1 MASLRD
7 TVKDYQEDLRDGIAW
22 VAFWKT
28 GRSWNAEYFHLEMG
42 DYLYPE
48 DRSRMEEIKQTDP
61 AAVVVNGYYSGYLG
75 EDMSL
80 DELTAGVRRH
90 YENGYSNIGEF
101 IEAHDDR
108 LPPELI
114 EEARAAAHAAGLPF
128 SEKAYRDGE
137 EPDPYIFDGSMS
149 MEDYELMH
157 RMIENERSERM
168 AETIL
173 SGYLSNL
180 GKYTEGMVCLND
192 IPVNGNL
199 AKIRRH
205 VPGGDEL
212 HFLLNQCP
220 FFLCYIEFDLYFSF
234 ASVHAI
240 APFRFEGLG
249 HFPTSNFQ
257 PTHRRTGG
265 RKYGKG
271 YSFPMLATKVFSS
284 LVTTT
289 QCSICQKR
297 AKEKRCN
304 L

>member
-1 MASLRD
+1 MTRGEIWKDFFKRNVLPAVIALFLFFMFKNIFTEDGQTNYFYVWLCCGIPFGIRRMFVWLVPHGYD
-7 TVKDYQEDLRDGIAW
+7 IAGTVGIVAINFILDGIIGGGILIW
-22 VAFWKT
+22 RLVA
-28 GRSWNAEYFHLEMG
+28 
-42 DYLYPE
+42 
-48 DRSRMEEIKQTDP
+48 
-61 AAVVVNGYYSGYLG
+61 
-75 EDMSL
+75 
-80 DELTAGVRRH
+80 
-90 YENGYSNIGEF
+90 
-101 IEAHDDR
+101 
-108 LPPELI
+108 
-114 EEARAAAHAAGLPF
+114 
-128 SEKAYRDGE
+128 
-137 EPDPYIFDGSMS
+137 
-149 MEDYELMH
+149 
-157 RMIENERSERM
+157 
-168 AETIL
+168 
-173 SGYLSNL
+173 
-180 GKYTEGMVCLND
+180 MVCLND

-234 ASVHAI
+234 ASIHAI
-240 APFRFEGLG
+240 TPFRSEGLG